1 MIDKTSSNF
10 PRKLGK
16 WEIKKRLASRVDKIV
31 LLGEHNEKFVAIKI
45 LKNADFL
52 EEHER
57 RRFDQEV
64 MNLKQLNHPNIPR
77 LIDLDLVDAIQPWIA
92 TEFVSGLTIQ
102 EQVTK
107 NSLLKLDEWTRA
119 LKDITSA
126 LTYVHSLGIYHRDI
140 SPSNIILC
148 NEGAKLIDFGLS
160 YLENTNT
167 FSKSLTNIAGTEP
180 TLSPE
185 SLASKKDPKM
195 DMFSLGSTFLF
206 AATGK
211 FPFETEE
218 QDLNWMYRLANEAPN
233 FHGIS
238 GQMETLLTPLFYKN
252 PKERVSSSIYYEILG
267 KSDLTD
273 TKSIGRNKV
282 LTQYLK
288 DSKSK
293 LTANSVSN
301 SYRAR
306 TRSFSILSLI
316 SFALLSIVFYALNF
330 SDGANEGRGSLA
342 PSPISTN
349 NAISESPFP
358 AITYSPPAQNS
369 VAKINIEKAEKAFYS
384 GDYKSSLKFSLIA
397 AAEGNARAA
406 NGVGL
411 SYEKLDKPKL
421 AIDWYRKA
429 VEIGY
434 GDAFV
439 NLGGLLI
446 ERRRFDE
453 GVAVLEA
460 GVAQK
465 HTGSMNELA
474 FYLSTIGNEQRSKQ
488 LYLQASKLGHAM
500 SMYNYAFLLQEEG
513 ENTKAKKW
521 YLKSIDAG
529 YTESVNAVGY
539 LYEQEADWINA
550 RKYYEMAA
558 KAGDPYGLYNLAI
571 VLVNRF
577 SDKSARPCEL
587 LNQALGTQNLD
598 VDLRD
603 DIREAISKGCN
614 SKVSISASPTPKQTQ
629 APVLS
634 SDELKVSAPISK
646 NVQTSDIF
654 GRVFEDSEG
663 YWVITLTNYK
673 EQPVPSITG
682 IQFRLT
688 GFPNADWFHVPYK
701 LKTSSI
707 TDSVYAAVD
716 DIFLAVLLN
725 RPDICPEFRAVREE
739 KGEIVNIWTKG
750 QPECVNDYKP

>member
-1 MIDKTSSNF
+1 VNDDVSLNF
-10 PRKLGK
+10 PSKLGK
-16 WEIKKRLASRVDKIV
+16 WEIKKRLASREDKIV
-31 LLGEHNEKFVAIKI
+31 LLGEHNGEFAAIKI
-45 LKNADFL
+45 LKNADLL
-52 EEHER
+52 EDHER
-57 RRFDQEV
+57 RRFDQEII
-64 MNLKQLNHPNIPR
+64 NLRKFDHPSIPK
-77 LIDLDLVDAIQPWIA
+77 IVDLDIVDAMRPWIA
-92 TEFVSGLTIQ
+92 TEFISGPTIQ
-102 EQVTK
+102 ERVSK
-107 NSLLKLDEWTRA
+107 KGPLKLDEWLKA
-119 LKDITSA
+119 LKEITSA
-126 LTYVHSLGIYHRDI
+126 LAYVHAMGVYHRDI
-140 SPSNIILC
+140 SPSNIIL
-148 NEGAKLIDFGLS
+148 NESGAKLIDFGMS
-160 YLENTNT
+160 YLENTQT
-167 FSKSLTNIAGTEP
+167 HTKSAINVQGTP
-180 TLSPE
+180 ATLSPE

-211 FPFETEE
+211 FPFGTEE
-218 QDLNWMYRLANEAPN
+218 QDLNWMHRLANEAPN

-238 GQMETLLTPLFYKN
+238 RQMETLLTPLFYKN
-252 PKERVSSSIYYEILG
+252 PRERVSSSIFYEILDQ
-267 KSDLTD
+267 SDLTD
-273 TKSIGRNKV
+273 TNLIARNNALK
-282 LTQYLK
+282 QYSK

-293 LTANSVSN
+293 LTANSL
-301 SYRAR
+301 SYSSRSRAR
-306 TRSFSILSLI
+306 SFTILPLI
-316 SFALLSIVFYALNF
+316 SFALLSIVFYVLNF
-330 SDGANEGRGSLA
+330 SDGINEGRGSLA

-369 VAKINIEKAEKAFYS
+369 VTQINLEKAEKAFNS

-411 SYEKLDKPKL
+411 SYEKLDKSKL

-429 VEIGY
+429 VELGY

-446 ERRRFDE
+446 DLKRFDE

-513 ENTKAKKW
+513 KNTEAKKW

-529 YTESVNAVGY
+529 YTESINAVGY

-571 VLVNRF
+571 VLGNRF

-603 DIREAISKGCN
+603 NIRAAISKGCN
-614 SKVSISASPTPKQTQ
+614 SKVSSGATPTPKQTQ
-629 APVLS
+629 APIRS

-646 NVQTSDIF
+646 NVQISDIF

-663 YWVITLTNYK
+663 FWVITLTNYK
-673 EQPVPSITG
+673 EQPVPPITG

>member
-1 MIDKTSSNF
+1 VNDKTSPNF

-31 LLGEHNEKFVAIKI
+31 LLGEHNGQFAAIKI

-52 EEHER
+52 EERER

-64 MNLKQLNHPNIPR
+64 INLKKLNHPSIPK

-92 TEFVSGLTIQ
+92 TEFVTGLTIQ
-102 EQVTK
+102 EQVTTK
-107 NSLLKLDEWTRA
+107 SSLKLEEWTRA
-119 LKDITSA
+119 LKEITSA

-140 SPSNIILC
+140 SPSNIILSD
-148 NEGAKLIDFGLS
+148 EGAKLIDFGLS

-185 SLASKKDPKM
+185 SLASRKDPKM

-238 GQMETLLTPLFYKN
+238 RQMETLLTPLFYKD
-252 PKERVSSSIYYEILG
+252 PKQRVSSSTYYEILD
-267 KSDLTD
+267 KTD
-273 TKSIGRNKV
+273 IADIDSIGSDKT
-282 LTQYLK
+282 LKQYLK

-293 LTANSVSN
+293 LTANSLSN
-301 SYRAR
+301 SNRPSAR
-306 TRSFSILSLI
+306 SLGVVSLA
-316 SFALLSIVFYALNF
+316 SFALISIGLYVLNV

-349 NAISESPFP
+349 NTISKSPFP
-358 AITYSPPAQNS
+358 VITYSPPAENS
-369 VAKINIEKAEKAFYS
+369 VAQINIEKAEKAFYS
-384 GDYKSSLKFSLIA
+384 GDYKSALKFSLLA

-411 SYEKLDKPKL
+411 SYEKLEKPKL
-421 AIDWYRKA
+421 AVDWYRKS
-429 VEIGY
+429 VELGY

-446 ERRRFDE
+446 ELKQFDE
-453 GVAVLEA
+453 GVSVLEA

-465 HTGSMNELA
+465 HLGSMNELA

-513 ENTKAKKW
+513 KNIEAKKW

-529 YTESVNAVGY
+529 YSESVNALGY

-550 RKYYEMAA
+550 RKYYEIAA

-571 VLVNRF
+571 VLGNRF

-587 LNQALGTQNLD
+587 LNQALGAQNLD
-598 VDLRD
+598 ADLRD
-603 DIREAISKGCN
+603 DIRDAISIGCG
-614 SKVSISASPTPKQTQ
+614 SKVSSTTSPTPKQTQ
-629 APVLS
+629 GPVLG

-646 NVQTSDIF
+646 TVQTSDIF

-663 YWVITLTNYK
+663 YWVITLTNFK
-673 EQPVPSITG
+673 GQPVPPITG
-682 IQFRLT
+682 IQFRLA

-701 LKTSSI
+701 LKTSSV
-707 TDSVYAAVD
+707 TDSVYASVD
-716 DIFLAVLLN
+716 DLFLAILLK